1 MLQRRQFVFGPLL
14 GLAGLS
20 LGGAIAARAKD
31 APTPQDVF
39 FDPDNTVLGNP
50 DGDVSVAEYFDFQ
63 CPYCK
68 RDFPMVRKV
77 VKEDGNVR
85 LVMKDWPILSAASL
99 HAARMALAAKA
110 LGKAE
115 SVIDTLMATKGRLSQ
130 ASVDAT
136 LAEAGFD
143 VAALTAAYD
152 KHKATIDGV
161 IARNG
166 QQADAFAFQGTPSYI
181 VGLTLYPGILKEDD
195 LKAAI
200 AKARTKK

>member
-1 MLQRRQFVFGPLL
+1 MLQRRQFVSGPLL
-14 GLAGLS
+14 GFAGLL
-20 LGGAIAARAKD
+20 LGGTIRAHAQA

-50 DGDVSVAEYFDFQ
+50 NGDVSIAEYFDFQ

-68 RDFPMVRKV
+68 RDFPMVRQV

-85 LVMKDWPILSAASL
+85 LVMKDWPIFGDVSVHAS
-99 HAARMALAAKA
+99 RMALAAKA
-110 LGKAE
+110 LGLAE
-115 SVIDTLMATKGRLSQ
+115 SVMDTLMAAKGRLSQ
-130 ASVDAT
+130 PIVDAT
-136 LAEAGFD
+136 LAQAGFD
-143 VAALTAAYD
+143 VEALKAAYE

-166 QQADAFAFQGTPSYI
+166 AQADAFGFPGTPAYV
-181 VGLTLYPGILKEDD
+181 VGLTFYPGVLSEDA

-200 AKARTKK
+200 TRARMKK